1 MEKCPSEH
9 NANSKNASGFTLVEL
24 MIVIAIIGILAAV
37 AVPQYSDYTRRSK
50 FSEVVAFTASA
61 KTAVSICAQE
71 TNGVATCSPGT
82 GATSNPGIPADIL
95 SPQGFIQSLTTS
107 AGEITAVGITEVGG
121 YSYILRPTWT
131 SGVGISWAT
140 DGTCKAANYCK

>member
-1 MEKCPSEH
+1 MKNLQTTYSMTPEKPG
-9 NANSKNASGFTLVEL
+9 GFTLIEL

-71 TNGVATCSPGT
+71 TNGIATCSPGT
-82 GATSNPGIPADIL
+82 GATSNPGIPADVL
-95 SPQGFIQSLTTS
+95 TPQGFIQSLTTS
-107 AGEITAVGITEVGG
+107 AGEITAIGIPEVGG

-131 SGVGISWAT
+131 AGVGISWAT
-140 DGTCKAANYCK
+140 DGTCKTVNYCK